1 MDVYAL
7 RTTDERLDTWFSLTH
22 IQSEINEQLE
32 QVLQQKYGLSL
43 KEFYVLYFI
52 SQTDDKELRL
62 QQLQEKIGLSQS
74 ATSRLV
80 ARMEAETCGALERH
94 MCEND
99 RRGIYTGITERGE
112 MKLRGALETF
122 DEVLQEKLLNKGLKT
137 VMESLVAE
145 LG

>member
-1 MDVYAL
+1 M

-94 MCEND
+94 MCEKD